1 MLKIEQI
8 KDTVKQRHAEKFA
21 LPATVALHGPEP
33 AACINDCS
41 DLRSK
46 RHYKR
51 KTSHKTEHSLGRHTV
66 LEGSSQPSL
75 SASPMAY
82 HLKKNIHGMTVL
94 EIAKTSYSSKIAT
107 VLTLNWQQYKGVLL
121 DFRKLAL

>member
-1 MLKIEQI
+1 MDAEDRT
-8 KDTVKQRHAEKFA
+8 KDTVKQRHAKKFA

-51 KTSHKTEHSLGRHTV
+51 KTSHKTEHSLGRDQAR
-66 LEGSSQPSL
+66 SQVVCWGGAKHVISGL
-75 SASPMAY
+75 NHAMA
-82 HLKKNIHGMTVL
+82 
-94 EIAKTSYSSKIAT
+94 
-107 VLTLNWQQYKGVLL
+107 
-121 DFRKLAL
+121 

>member
-1 MLKIEQI
+1 MDAEDRT

-21 LPATVALHGPEP
+21 LPATVALHGSEP

-66 LEGSSQPSL
+66 LEGSNPPSL
-75 SASPMAY
+75 SASPIAY
-82 HLKKNIHGMTVL
+82 HLKKKNYIHGMTAL
-94 EIAKTSYSSKIAT
+94 DIAKTSYSS
-107 VLTLNWQQYKGVLL
+107 
-121 DFRKLAL
+121 